1 MNFDDKGNDYFLHD
15 FKEGNA
21 DNANTGGTPANSNTP
36 GGNAEPGNAPQ
47 SNSPQGNGNSGFTF
61 PEANGGNSRSGGGA
75 QQPER
80 VSRKRHGW
88 FWFFFILAVIF
99 GVFFY
104 IRYWSPYVVE
114 SRTTGFITRVEK
126 KGYIFKTYEGE
137 MISQSQLTDT
147 TRIYSRDFL
156 FSIPNDSLAR
166 VLQSYE
172 GTGRP
177 VTVICNRYLGTLP
190 WRGESNTVAVA
201 VEP

>member
-15 FKEGNA
+15 FKAGNA
-21 DNANTGGTPANSNTP
+21 DTSNTGNN
-36 GGNAEPGNAPQ
+36 
-47 SNSPQGNGNSGFTF
+47 GNGTSGQDTPGFTF
-61 PEANGGNSRSGGGA
+61 PEAERNGTGQGVSAQA
-75 QQPER
+75 QQPVKR
-80 VSRKRHGW
+80 KKRHRW
-88 FWFFFILAVIF
+88 FWFFFILLVIF

-104 IRYWSPYVVE
+104 IRYCSPYVVE
-114 SRTTGFITRVEK
+114 SRTAGFVTRVEK

-137 MISQSQLTDT
+137 MISQEQLTDT

-166 VLQSYE
+166 VIQSYQ

-177 VTVICNRYLGTLP
+177 VTIICNRYLGTLP
-190 WRGESNTVAVA
+190 WRGESNTIAVA

>member
-15 FKEGNA
+15 FKNGNSST
-21 DNANTGGTPANSNTP
+21 ANTGDTP
-36 GGNAEPGNAPQ
+36 GNNTAGANPAPGNAPQ
-47 SNSPQGNGNSGFTF
+47 GAASPGFTF
-61 PEANGGNSRSGGGA
+61 PEAEQRGA
-75 QQPER
+75 QNSGQNGTQPGQPVR
-80 VSRKRHGW
+80 RKRHGW
-88 FWFFFILAVIF
+88 FWFFLIVALIF

-104 IRYWSPYVVE
+104 IRYCSPYVVE
-114 SRTTGFITRVEK
+114 SRTTGFVTRVEK

-147 TRIYSRDFL
+147 ARIYSRDFL

-166 VLQSYE
+166 LLQSYE